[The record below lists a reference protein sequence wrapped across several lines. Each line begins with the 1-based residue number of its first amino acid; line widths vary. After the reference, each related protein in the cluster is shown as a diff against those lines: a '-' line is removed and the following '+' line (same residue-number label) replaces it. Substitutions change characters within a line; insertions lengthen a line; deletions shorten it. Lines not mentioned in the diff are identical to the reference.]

1 VSPLHLTMPQEIINI
16 QLGQAGNQVGQAF
29 WETVLAEHG
38 LDREGIYRGNDPLQ
52 LPRVGVYF
60 SEVETGGVVKH
71 VPRSIQID
79 LESGVCNRLRSG
91 PLGGLFR
98 PDTYV
103 HGENGAGNNWAK
115 GYYTE
120 GAELVD
126 TILDVLRRQVEAC
139 DALQGFQL
147 IQSLGGGTGSGLGSL
162 VLSKIREEVPDRMLA
177 TFSILPSPKNADTVV
192 EPYNSV
198 LTMHQLVETSDLT
211 FCIDNEALHKIS
223 ARLGGKT
230 TEFSQLNSIVAQVM
244 AGVSTSLRF
253 PGLLNGD
260 LRKIGMNLVP
270 FPRLHFLAP
279 SYAPI
284 VPPGRQAFQNMNVQ
298 ELTNSLFYGKSYL
311 VDADPL
317 FGKWLTA
324 ATIFRG
330 KIQSKDAE
338 YAVQQLQQKHSS
350 SFVEWIPDNISITL
364 CTVPPVGQRQAAVC
378 LANMTSI
385 KDVFKRSLDQFS
397 AMFKRRAFLMWY
409 EGEGMDPMEFTEAES
424 NVQDLIAEYQQYENA
439 TVDADEDDEG
449 TEGGHVGGGGSGVEY
464 AESSVQGEY

>member
-1 VSPLHLTMPQEIINI
+1 MNI
-16 QLGQAGNQVGQAF
+16 AGNQVGQAF
-29 WETVLAEHG
+29 WQTVLAEHG
-38 LDREGIYRGNDPLQ
+38 LDQEGSYHGNEPLQ
-52 LPRVGVYF
+52 LPRAGVYF
-60 SEVETGGVVKH
+60 SEIENQGKTKW
-71 VPRSIQID
+71 VPRSLQID
-79 LESGVCNRLRSG
+79 LESGVCNRIRSG
-91 PLGGLFR
+91 PLGHLFR
-98 PDTYV
+98 PDTYI
-103 HGENGAGNNWAK
+103 HGESGAGNNWAK

-126 TILDVLRRQVEAC
+126 QILDALRRQIEGC

-192 EPYNSV
+192 EPYNTV
-198 LTMHQLVETSDLT
+198 LSMNQLVETSDLT
-211 FCIDNEALHKIS
+211 FCLDNEALHKIS

-230 TEFSQLNSIVAQVM
+230 TEFSQLNNIVAQVM

-260 LRKIGMNLVP
+260 LRKVGMNLVP

-298 ELTNSLFYGKSYL
+298 ELTTSLFYGKSYL
-311 VDADPL
+311 VDANPL

-330 KIQSKDAE
+330 KFQSRDCE
-338 YAVQQLQQKHSS
+338 HAVQQLQQKHSS

-439 TVDADEDDEG
+439 TADDEEELQAEMG
-449 TEGGHVGGGGSGVEY
+449 NGAVEY
-464 AESSVQGEY
+464 AESSIQGEY

>member
-1 VSPLHLTMPQEIINI
+1 MPQEIINI
-16 QLGQAGNQVGQAF
+16 QIGQAGNQVGQAF
-29 WETVLAEHG
+29 WQTVLAEHG
-38 LDREGIYRGNDPLQ
+38 LDLEGIYHGNDTLQ
-52 LPRVGVYF
+52 LPRAGVYF
-60 SEVETGGVVKH
+60 SEVENQGRTKW

-79 LESGVCNRLRSG
+79 LESGVCNRIRSG
-91 PLGGLFR
+91 PLGSLFR
-98 PDTYV
+98 PDTYI
-103 HGENGAGNNWAK
+103 HGESGAGNNWAK

-126 TILDVLRRQVEAC
+126 QILDVLRRQIEGC
-139 DALQGFQL
+139 DALQGFQM

-177 TFSILPSPKNADTVV
+177 TFSVLPSPKNADTVV
-192 EPYNSV
+192 EPYNTV
-198 LTMHQLVETSDLT
+198 LSLNQLVETSDLT
-211 FCIDNEALHKIS
+211 FCVDNEALHNIS
-223 ARLGGKT
+223 ARLGGKS
-230 TEFSQLNSIVAQVM
+230 TEFSQLNTIVAQVM

-298 ELTNSLFYGKSYL
+298 ELTTSLFYGKSYL
-311 VDADPL
+311 IDANPL

-330 KIQSKDAE
+330 KFQSRDCE
-338 YAVQQLQQKHSS
+338 HAVQQLQQKHSS

-439 TVDADEDDEG
+439 TAEDEEEFEAG
-449 TEGGHVGGGGSGVEY
+449 AANQTVEY
-464 AESSVQGEY
+464 AESSIQGEY